1 MHIYIYINLIR
12 LQTSELR
19 LSETGMHD
27 TGMGTSRV
35 VHDTGMRASRVE
47 HVTPCDNPATAKRQG
62 CTSNFHGLN
71 PQMGK

>member
-47 HVTPCDNPATAKRQG
+47 HVTPSDNPAT
-62 CTSNFHGLN
+62 
-71 PQMGK
+71 